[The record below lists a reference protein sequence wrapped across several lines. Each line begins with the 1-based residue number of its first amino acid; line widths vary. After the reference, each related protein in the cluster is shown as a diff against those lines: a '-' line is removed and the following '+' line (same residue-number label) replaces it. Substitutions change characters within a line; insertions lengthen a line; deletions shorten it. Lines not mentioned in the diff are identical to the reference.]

1 MKVEKVGVIGHGF
14 VGSSISFGLSP
25 VIPVLVYDKDPL
37 KSVNS
42 MEEVVKQSDVIFV
55 SVPTP
60 MNKNGSINLNIVYSA
75 LEEISTLKPKEDTV
89 IVLKSTVIPG
99 TTREMRNNFP
109 NLNIVFNPEFLTERT
124 AKFDFMN
131 QARIVLGG
139 YPEATKRVA
148 ELYNMRF
155 QRPKIIETDYETAEF
170 IKYFNNVFFAVKVAF
185 CNEMKRLVDEVGADW
200 DTALEGFVSDGR
212 VGDSHV
218 NVPGPDGKWG
228 FGGSC
233 FPKDINAFADFA
245 RSLGLSSNIAEAAW
259 KTNLEVRPEKDW
271 EQLKGRAVSDE

>member
-1 MKVEKVGVIGHGF
+1 
-14 VGSSISFGLSP
+14 
-25 VIPVLVYDKDPL
+25 
-37 KSVNS
+37 
-42 MEEVVKQSDVIFV
+42 
-55 SVPTP
+55 
-60 MNKNGSINLNIVYSA
+60 
-75 LEEISTLKPKEDTV
+75 
-89 IVLKSTVIPG
+89 
-99 TTREMRNNFP
+99 
-109 NLNIVFNPEFLTERT
+109 
-124 AKFDFMN
+124 MN

-139 YPEATKRVA
+139 YPEATSRVA

-185 CNEMKRLVDEVGADW
+185 CNEMKRLIDEVGADW

-245 RSLGLSSNIAEAAW
+245 KSLGLKSNIAEAAW

>member
-1 MKVEKVGVIGHGF
+1 M
-14 VGSSISFGLSP
+14 
-25 VIPVLVYDKDPL
+25 
-37 KSVNS
+37 
-42 MEEVVKQSDVIFV
+42 
-55 SVPTP
+55 
-60 MNKNGSINLNIVYSA
+60 
-75 LEEISTLKPKEDTV
+75 
-89 IVLKSTVIPG
+89 LKSTVIPG

-185 CNEMKRLVDEVGADW
+185 CNEMRRLVDEVGADW

>member
-1 MKVEKVGVIGHGF
+1 MSVQKVGVVGHGF

-25 VIPVLVYDKDPL
+25 VVPVLVYDKDPL
-37 KSVNS
+37 KSMNS
-42 MEEVVKQSDVIFV
+42 LEEVVTESDVIFV

-60 MNKNGSINLNIVYSA
+60 MNKDGSINLNIVYSA
-75 LEEISTLKPKEDTV
+75 LEAISDAGPKEDTV
-89 IVLKSTVIPG
+89 IVLKSTVVPG
-99 TTREMRNNFP
+99 TTRKMRNNFP
-109 NLNIVFNPEFLTERT
+109 NLSIVFNPEFLTERT

-170 IKYFNNVFFAVKVAF
+170 IKYFNNV
-185 CNEMKRLVDEVGADW
+185 
-200 DTALEGFVSDGR
+200 
-212 VGDSHV
+212 
-218 NVPGPDGKWG
+218 NVPGPDGRWG

-245 RSLGLSSNIAEAAW
+245 RSLGLKSNIAEAAW

-271 EQLKGRAVSDE
+271 EELKGRAVSDE

>member
-1 MKVEKVGVIGHGF
+1 MKVQKVGVIGHGF

-25 VIPVLVYDKDPL
+25 VVPVLVHDKDPL
-37 KSVNS
+37 KSMNS
-42 MEEVVKQSDVIFV
+42 MEEVVQESDVIFV

-60 MNKNGSINLNIVYSA
+60 MNKDGSINLNIVYSV
-75 LEEISTLKPKEDTV
+75 LEEVSSLKPQEDTV

-233 FPKDINAFADFA
+233 FHKDINAFADFA
-245 RSLGLSSNIAEAAW
+245 RSLGL
-259 KTNLEVRPEKDW
+259 
-271 EQLKGRAVSDE
+271 